1 MKILIRIIVIVL
13 GAFALLGALFGIV
26 QTLASERV
34 EVVELH
40 TTDSNGEG
48 VTTRL
53 WIVDHDGYQ
62 YLRVGGDGSGWYSRL
77 QANQQISVTRGE
89 STKSYQIETR
99 PDKEDIINELMQNK
113 YTWGDT
119 FFAVVFGGREGSIP
133 IELHEVTT
141 SS

>member
-1 MKILIRIIVIVL
+1 MKILFWITGIIL
-13 GAFALLGALFGIV
+13 GLFALFGVV
-26 QTLASERV
+26 QTIAAERV

-40 TTDSNGEG
+40 TTDANGDG
-48 VTTRL
+48 ITTRL

-89 STKSYQIETR
+89 STKPYQIETR
-99 PDKEDIINELMQNK
+99 PEKETIINELMQNK

-119 FFAVVFGGREGSIP
+119 FFAIVFGGREGSIP
-133 IELHEVTT
+133 IELHEVA
-141 SS
+141 SSE

>member
-1 MKILIRIIVIVL
+1 MKMLTRIIAIVL
-13 GAFALLGALFGIV
+13 GAFVLIGALFGIV
-26 QTLASERV
+26 QTIASERV

-40 TTDSNGEG
+40 TTDSNGED

-53 WIVDHDGYQ
+53 WVVDHDGYQ

-99 PDKEDIINELMQNK
+99 PDKENIINELMQKK

-133 IELHEVTT
+133 IELHELTT
-141 SS
+141 SE